1 MCQARP
7 IDALIDALIAAL
19 IAALIDTLSTA
30 PMAVPS
36 QPPMRC
42 GLCFAA
48 VSYCCKSKPGRWHY
62 RVTTP
67 WKAI

>member
-7 IDALIDALIAAL
+7 IDALIDALIDT
-19 IAALIDTLSTA
+19 LIDTLSTA

-48 VSYCCKSKPGRWHY
+48 VSYCCKSKPGRWYY
-62 RVTTP
+62 RVTTA